1 MFPLLASAAIGAIGS
16 GISAWGKLRAAKA
29 NQPQRAMRQRAF
41 KQRAN
46 TGYLK
51 RYMADLRGRS
61 ASRARTELAMRPA
74 LRAIGAQQQQ
84 GQRQLAYQAAQ
95 QGLEGSGIEAQK
107 QLALQQ
113 GTTQATAGLGE
124 KVLNQQLTQA
134 RQMQAQKEGQRMK
147 LAGEIA
153 RQEGA
158 VADANRLAQFRAS
171 EANRQADHTYNQQ
184 VEQYDRN
191 VATAKGNIGLSMLGG
206 ALSAAT
212 PELTKMAGNWQTAS
226 SYAKLYG
233 GDTSDAYTKLQAGQ
247 KLGGAQGGKVTK
259 DGIAQYKTGGYVY
272 EDVSSAVPG
281 IATAE
286 EELKKTKQTE
296 YDTKL
301 ADYEKRKTAFETT
314 EADRKTA
321 FETTEADRKK
331 KIEEANLLAQQQ
343 FEESEKKRLSER
355 GEEEEALVKSR
366 EEFYKSEDE
375 RRQAKATEFGKEH
388 QEYKIGEKKRIDAL
402 TGGTTPDQVAW
413 TEHRKKVEAIEQ
425 SPKYLEASKK
435 AEILNRWGLGDK
447 QFAKAGKQYEKVKDN
462 FENFE
467 DYLDQATKDP
477 NVNVEDLFGKGISAN
492 KKKRLLKKYNKKM
505 EALLGEEPKMD
516 FERTAPG
523 EAPTLEKY
531 TAQEFTEEAPI
542 LQEIT
547 SEERAKARQKYL
559 YEGLQAGVFTPE
571 SLQKGIKGATP
582 NSTVL
587 KTSCNLPRV

>member
-16 GISAWGKLRAAKA
+16 GISAYGKYRAAKA
-29 NQPQRAMRQRAF
+29 NEPQRAMRQRAF
-41 KQRAN
+41 KQKAN

-61 ASRARTELAMRPA
+61 ANRARTELAMRPA

-158 VADANRLAQFRAS
+158 VADANRMAQFRAS

-184 VEQYDRN
+184 MEQYNRN
-191 VATAKGNIGLSMLGG
+191 VANAQSNIGLSMLGG
-206 ALSAAT
+206 ALQGAT
-212 PELTKMAGNWQTAS
+212 PGLTKMASDWQTAGALTPKPGAIEGMDYS
-226 SYAKLYG
+226 SLKGSGYTGESY
-233 GDTSDAYTKLQAGQ
+233 DALVAARQAGYTDDDNWY
-247 KLGGAQGGKVTK
+247 GAKGGKVTK
-259 DGIAQYKTGGYVY
+259 DGIAQYRTGGYVY

-296 YDTKL
+296 YDTQL
-301 ADYEKRKTAFETT
+301 ADYEKRKTAFETA
-314 EADRKTA
+314 EDEKV
-321 FETTEADRKK
+321 KK
-331 KIEEANLLAQQQ
+331 KEDANLLAQQK
-343 FEESEKKRLSER
+343 FEQSEAAKLEADKER
-355 GEEEEALVKSR
+355 FKTAALQNI
-366 EEFYKSEDE
+366 EDTK
-375 RRQAKATEFGKEH
+375 AYDATEA
-388 QEYKIGEKKRIDAL
+388 EKQNQWKQYRA
-402 TGGTTPDQVAW
+402 A
-413 TEHRKKVEAIEQ
+413 TEAAEQ
-425 SPKYLEASKK
+425 SPEYFEASKK
-435 AEILNRWGLGDK
+435 AEILTRWGLGDK

-462 FENFE
+462 FESFE

-505 EALLGEEPKMD
+505 EALLPEFTPTGTEEDIQAQITEGEEPTYE
-516 FERTAPG
+516 FEEGEAPADLPEYKPG
-523 EAPTLEKY
+523 EAPTKQEY
-531 TAQEFTEEAPI
+531 TAQEYTAKEFTDEAPT
-542 LQEIT
+542 LAEPTEKELYKLRSKEIY
-547 SEERAKARQKYL
+547 KQ
-559 YEGLQAGVFTPE
+559 LQAE
-571 SLQKGIKGATP
+571 
-582 NSTVL
+582 
-587 KTSCNLPRV
+587 